1 MTKHPINGEIGWGN
15 SSTES
20 NRLDKLRRATT
31 SSSRLSLR
39 FSTLLPHTSRSLNAS
54 TPSKTLALITLTL
67 MGLIMFVSG
76 CGEDEPETLIQDQTP
91 IEPQLVVF
99 TSDAE
104 ILENAHIKGDAS
116 QFQRVSDDIS
126 VKWDWGDGQQTPYSH
141 NLVAEHTYRTEGEYL
156 ITLTIRDNASTS
168 VIATQQKAITVAI
181 KTEIVSETDGAT
193 MRLIPAGEFQ
203 MGNAF
208 FDEDL
213 FKRERILNEG
223 FPHEAPVHTVVVDA
237 FYMDV
242 TEVTNAMY
250 QQFMEKTGH
259 RDPRYGLHKPSYP
272 VFGVSWHDAMAY
284 AQWAGK
290 RLPTEAEWEYAARGG
305 LVGARYPW
313 GDKITH
319 NEANYAGTADR
330 DQWGTTAPV
339 GRFPPNGY
347 GLYDM
352 VGNVWEWCLDAYD
365 AKFYANSPRI
375 NPISGGP
382 IEQIVENFR
391 KDVTPRVS
399 RGGSWHVGESFLRV
413 STRTLRNT
421 ATLMWIDRGFR
432 CVKPLGPE
440 LQK

>member
-1 MTKHPINGEIGWGN
+1 ML
-15 SSTES
+15 SS
-20 NRLDKLRRATT
+20 
-31 SSSRLSLR
+31 
-39 FSTLLPHTSRSLNAS
+39 
-54 TPSKTLALITLTL
+54 
-67 MGLIMFVSG
+67 
-76 CGEDEPETLIQDQTP
+76 CGEDKLETPTQNQIP

-99 TSDAE
+99 TSDAG
-104 ILENAHIKGDAS
+104 ILADAHVKGDAS
-116 QFQRVSDDIS
+116 QFQRASDDIS
-126 VKWDWGDGQQTPYSH
+126 VQWDWGDGQQTPYSD
-141 NLVAEHTYRTEGEYL
+141 NLVAEHTYGAEDEYL
-156 ITLTIRDNASTS
+156 ITLTVRDRAST
-168 VIATQQKAITVAI
+168 VVLATQQKTITVVI
-181 KTEIVSETDGAT
+181 KTEMVSETDGAT

-223 FPHEAPVHTVVVDA
+223 LPHEAPLHTVFVDA

-250 QQFMEKTGH
+250 QQFVDETGH
-259 RDPRYGLHKPSYP
+259 MEPRYGLHKPSYP

-313 GDKITH
+313 GNKITH
-319 NEANYAGTADR
+319 NDANYAGIGDR

-339 GRFPPNGY
+339 GSFPPNGY
-347 GLYDM
+347 GLYD
-352 VGNVWEWCLDAYD
+352 VAGNVWEWCIDAYD
-365 AKFYANSPRI
+365 AEFYANSPRI

-391 KDVTPRVS
+391 KDITPRVS
-399 RGGSWHVGESFLRV
+399 RGGSWEVGKSFLRV
-413 STRTLRNT
+413 SNRNLRNT
-421 ATLMWIDRGFR
+421 ATFMWIDRGFR
-432 CVKPLGPE
+432 CVTPLALE
-440 LQK
+440 LQKLQK

>member
-1 MTKHPINGEIGWGN
+1 MNK
-15 SSTES
+15 
-20 NRLDKLRRATT
+20 
-31 SSSRLSLR
+31 
-39 FSTLLPHTSRSLNAS
+39 
-54 TPSKTLALITLTL
+54 TLTL
-67 MGLIMFVSG
+67 IMLTWIGLIMFVSG
-76 CGEDEPETLIQDQTP
+76 CGEDEPEIPTQNQIS

-99 TSDAE
+99 TSDTE
-104 ILENAHIKGDAS
+104 ILENAHVKGNAS
-116 QFQRVSDDIS
+116 QFQRTSDDIS
-126 VKWDWGDGQQTPYSH
+126 VKWDWGDGQQTAYSY
-141 NLVAEHTYRTEGEYL
+141 NLVAEHTYTAEGEYL
-156 ITLTIRDNASTS
+156 ITLTVRNHASTS
-168 VIATQQKAITVAI
+168 VIATQQKTVTVII
-181 KTEIVSETDGAT
+181 KTEIILEMDGAT
-193 MRLIPAGEFQ
+193 MHLIPAGEFQ

-223 FPHEAPVHTVVVDA
+223 LPHEAPVHTVVVDA

-250 QQFMEKTGH
+250 RQFAKKTRH
-259 RDPRYGLHKPSYP
+259 RDPRHGFGEPSHP
-272 VFGVSWHDAMAY
+272 VTGISWHDAMAY

-319 NEANYAGTADR
+319 NEANYLGIGDR

-382 IEQIVENFR
+382 IEQIVMNFR
-391 KDVTPRVS
+391 HDSAPRVS
-399 RGGSWHVGESFLRV
+399 RGGSWEVGKDFLRV
-413 STRTLRNT
+413 SNRNLRNT
-421 ATLMWIDRGFR
+421 PTFTWIDRGFR
-432 CVKPLGPE
+432 CVTPLALE
-440 LQK
+440 LQKLQK

>member
-1 MTKHPINGEIGWGN
+1 MTK
-15 SSTES
+15 
-20 NRLDKLRRATT
+20 
-31 SSSRLSLR
+31 
-39 FSTLLPHTSRSLNAS
+39 TLT
-54 TPSKTLALITLTL
+54 LITLTWL
-67 MGLIMFVSG
+67 GLIMFVSG
-76 CGEDEPETLIQDQTP
+76 CGEDKLEPPTQNQIP

-99 TSDAE
+99 TSDIE
-104 ILENAHIKGDAS
+104 ILADAHVKGNAS
-116 QFQRVSDDIS
+116 QFQRASDDIS

-141 NLVAEHTYRTEGEYL
+141 NLVAEHTYRAEGEYL
-156 ITLTIRDNASTS
+156 ITLTVRDNASTS
-168 VIATQQKAITVAI
+168 VIATQQKTVTVVI

-213 FKRERILNEG
+213 FRRERILNEG
-223 FPHEAPVHTVVVDA
+223 LPHEAPIHTVVVDA

-250 QQFMEKTGH
+250 WQFVEETGH
-259 RDPRYGLHKPSYP
+259 REPRDILHKPSYPPTYP

-305 LVGARYPW
+305 LVGVRYPW
-313 GDKITH
+313 GNKITH
-319 NEANYAGTADR
+319 NDANYAGIGDR

-339 GRFPPNGY
+339 GSFPPNGY

-352 VGNVWEWCLDAYD
+352 AGNVWEWCLDAYD
-365 AKFYANSPRI
+365 AEFYANSPRI

-391 KDVTPRVS
+391 EDITPRVS
-399 RGGSWHVGESFLRV
+399 RGGSFQVGKSFLRV
-413 STRTLRNT
+413 SHRNLRNK
-421 ATLMWIDRGFR
+421 AGFLWFDRGFR

-440 LQK
+440 LQKLQK